1 MSLCF
6 DGLPS
11 RTRFVKKLLE
21 ESSSSGTFLLGK
33 WVKKGLSIMYIYMYV
48 HISYYVYIYTT
59 CQREPIPQLFQGKTL
74 KGCPSARGF
83 TRSCTK
89 CLGAA
94 GVHDDERWMM
104 DDDGMVCKF
113 KDEVQRHVTNVSTL
127 FHQTVSSAF
136 PTASDVTLGAEPIS
150 WRQFVSCSRDV
161 LNPIKHL

>member
-1 MSLCF
+1 
-6 DGLPS
+6 
-11 RTRFVKKLLE
+11 
-21 ESSSSGTFLLGK
+21 
-33 WVKKGLSIMYIYMYV
+33 MYV

-136 PTASDVTLGAEPIS
+136 PTASDVTLGVEPIS